1 MYRGQIHM
9 NKETKTIS
17 QLETAKKVIE
27 KSKYVAN
34 LSLLVTEGTQ
44 TNMTYSCLQ
53 PG

>member
-1 MYRGQIHM
+1 M